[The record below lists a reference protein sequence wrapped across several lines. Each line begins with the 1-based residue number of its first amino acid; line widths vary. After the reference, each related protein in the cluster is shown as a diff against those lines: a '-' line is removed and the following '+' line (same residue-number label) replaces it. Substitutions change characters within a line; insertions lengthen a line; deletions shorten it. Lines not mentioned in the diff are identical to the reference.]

1 MITVRVP
8 KELKEEMM
16 RVNVNWPEYIRKAIK
31 EEIRRI
37 KRLEASKEIDR
48 IREKTKYGL
57 FDSVKS
63 IREDREK

>member
-1 MITVRVP
+1 VITVRVP

>member
-16 RVNVNWPEYIRKAIK
+16 KVDVNWPEYIRKAIK

-37 KRLEASKEIDR
+37 KRLKASKEIDR

-63 IREDREK
+63 IREDRRK

>member
-8 KELKEEMM
+8 KELKKEMM
-16 RVNVNWPEYIRKAIK
+16 QVNVNWPEYIRKAIK

-37 KRLEASKEIDR
+37 KRLEASKEINR

-63 IREDREK
+63 IREDRER